1 MQPSQSSCAAQPI
14 VELRSVVHAWR
25 EEEAEGQLHE
35 GWGEEEDEIQ
45 VIEEQPSHPPVE
57 RCVTLD
63 MYGERVE
70 DVGPQEGRDDIVQIV
85 DMQPLQSSCPAH
97 SIVEPHSI
105 VHACREE
112 GTGEQLQ
119 EGRQEEGVRVTE
131 EQPSQSS
138 EPVQTTVDIGKVV
151 QRLDDLVERF
161 THLEQRT
168 EARDRRRNSEYQFVC
183 SEFFTLSLHLGYSAN
198 ARDPPIPPSFS
209 QGSAATRSTS

>member
-14 VELRSVVHAWR
+14 VERRSIVHAWR
-25 EEEAEGQLHE
+25 EEEAEGQLQE
-35 GWGEEEDEIQ
+35 GWGEEDEIQ

-57 RCVTLD
+57 RCNIGHVR
-63 MYGERVE
+63 GEVE
-70 DVGPQEGRDDIVQIV
+70 DVGPQEGRDDVVQIV

-97 SIVEPHSI
+97 SIVEPRSI

-168 EARDRRRNSEYQFVC
+168 EARDRRRNSEYQFLC
-183 SEFFTLSLHLGYSAN
+183 SEFLTLSLHLGYSGN

-209 QGSAATRSTS
+209 QGSATTRSTS